1 MKHASFRWMVLLV
14 GVLAMTQAGCRP
26 SSPKWSEDYAGE
38 MKKAA
43 AEGSLVLV
51 LVDGPGWNAPSD
63 ELHRG
68 VLRAPEFIDFVK
80 ENHLRLVEAVIPNPR
95 GKGVKQDEA
104 NRLQEIIVKSGVHG
118 YPTLALFDSAGYAFV
133 SFSST
138 DLKQVISTLRS
149 GVEQQNKFAETMAEA
164 ETLQG
169 DERVQKLMSARELL
183 PEERRDAYPGLI
195 DTIIKNDPEDKTGFQ
210 KRIADAQQF
219 QEQMTLFNKQLA
231 EQLGDVSKLKPQESL
246 KMWRE
251 SVLELLKKDVWAPM
265 VRQFIYQ
272 SIVVSYFRENKPKEA
287 LPYLLK
293 AADAYPESPQS
304 EIMRR
309 EYDRLT
315 AELEKESA
323 EREVPARSAES
334 PAEQPDVQ

>member
-1 MKHASFRWMVLLV
+1 MKHAFFRWMALLA
-14 GVLAMTQAGCRP
+14 GALAMTQTGCKP
-26 SSPKWSEDYAGE
+26 ASPKWSEDYAGE

-68 VLRAPEFIDFVK
+68 VLKAPEFIDFVK
-80 ENHLRLVEAVIPNPR
+80 EHRLRLVEAVIPNPR
-95 GKGVKQDEA
+95 GKGVKPDVA
-104 NRLQEIIVKSGVHG
+104 NRLQEIIVKSGVRR
-118 YPTLALFDSAGYAFV
+118 YPTLALADSTGYPFV

-149 GVEQQNKFAETMAEA
+149 GVEQRKKFAAKMAEA
-164 ETLQG
+164 ASWQG
-169 DERVQKLMSARELL
+169 DERVQRLMSARELL
-183 PEERRDAYPGLI
+183 PEDRRDAYPGLI
-195 DTIIKNDPEDKTGFQ
+195 DAIIKSDPQDKTGFQ

-231 EQLGDVSKLKPQESL
+231 EQLGDVSKLKPQESM

-251 SVLELLKKDVWAPM
+251 SVLELLKEDTWAPM

-272 SIVVSYFRENKPKEA
+272 SIVVSYFQENKPKEA

-309 EYDRLT
+309 EYERLT
-315 AELEKESA
+315 AELEKGNA
-323 EREVPARSAES
+323 ETKTPAES
-334 PAEQPDVQ
+334 TESSVEPPAEQ